1 MAALSLDKCA
11 NPSKLAQSSTFVYGI
26 CKNYFQIQEIA
37 PLRMKF
43 LKRLYSCRQT
53 GYNIENES
61 LGIKFLPDFKFKFY
75 GRVRKIEIQKKG
87 ATKS

>member
-11 NPSKLAQSSTFVYGI
+11 NPSKLAECSTFVYGI

-37 PLRMKF
+37 PLRMNF
-43 LKRLYSCRQT
+43 LKKLYSCPQT

-61 LGIKFLPDFKFKFY
+61 LGIKFLLDFKFY
-75 GRVRKIEIQKKG
+75 ARIRKIELQKKG
-87 ATKS
+87 ATES